1 MKLPTF
7 LRGWKF
13 WALAAVAALAVG
25 VGLYLRSSNNGLEK
39 RYRIETVARGDLV
52 QIVSANGTLNPVKLV
67 NVGTQVSGTV
77 KHLYA
82 DFNDRVTKGQ
92 VLLELDQSLLA
103 AQVRESEANVTNA
116 KAALELARANET
128 RARALSARAYVS
140 KQDLDQAVQAR
151 ESAEAQL
158 NLARAQLDKGRVNLG
173 YTVIRSP
180 VSGVVV
186 SRVVDVGQTVAAS
199 FQTPTLFVIAED
211 LSRMQIDS
219 NFAEADVGQ
228 IRVGQQ
234 VRFSVDAYPS
244 RDFEGVVKQIRLNPT
259 IQSNVVTYDVVVS
272 VDNPEQLL
280 LPGMTAYVNV
290 ILATRQDVL
299 LLPNAAF
306 RFRPP
311 ETERSKRSRSS
322 RKRSTESA
330 NMKTVYVVRSGALKP
345 VRVSIGVS
353 DSRNT
358 EVTSGDLAVGDQVV
372 VGEAISAPSGGSNR
386 VRMRF
391 F

>member
-1 MKLPTF
+1 MKVPAF

-13 WALAAVAALAVG
+13 WASVGAAALAIG
-25 VGLYLRSSNNGLEK
+25 IGLYVRSNGTSLDK
-39 RYRIETVARGDLV
+39 RYRMETVARGDLV
-52 QIVSANGTLNPVKLV
+52 QIVSANGTLNPVTLV

-77 KHLYA
+77 KHLYV

-103 AQVRESEANVTNA
+103 AQVRQSEANLKSAQAT
-116 KAALELARANET
+116 LELARANE
-128 RARALSARAYVS
+128 ARAKSLFAQQYVS
-140 KQDLDQAVQAR
+140 KQEFDQAVQAR

-158 NLARAQLDKGRVNLG
+158 NLARAQLDKDRVNLG

-228 IRVGQQ
+228 IRVGQK
-234 VRFSVDAYPS
+234 VRFSVDAYPN

-290 ILATRQDVL
+290 ILAERQDVL
-299 LLPNAAF
+299 LVPNAAF

-311 ETERSKRSRSS
+311 ETEGGKRRSS
-322 RKRSTESA
+322 RKRSTEA
-330 NMKTVYVVRSGALKP
+330 GKMKTVYVVREGALKS
-345 VRVSIGVS
+345 VRVAIGVS

-358 EVTSGDLAVGDQVV
+358 EVTGGDLNAGDQVV

>member
-1 MKLPTF
+1 MKRLTF

-13 WALAAVAALAVG
+13 WVLAGMVALAVAI
-25 VGLYLRSSNNGLEK
+25 GLYLYSSGNGVEK
-39 RYRIETVARGDLV
+39 RYRMETIARGDLA

-103 AQVRESEANVTNA
+103 AQVRESEANVANA
-116 KAALELARANET
+116 KAALELARANE
-128 RARALSARAYVS
+128 ARAKSLFARAYVS
-140 KQDLDQAVQAR
+140 KQELDQAIQAR

-158 NLARAQLDKGRVNLG
+158 NLARAQLDKDRVNLG

-228 IRVGQQ
+228 IRVGQK
-234 VRFSVDAYPS
+234 VRFSVDAYPN

-290 ILATRQDVL
+290 ILAERKDVL
-299 LLPNAAF
+299 LVPNAAF
-306 RFRPP
+306 RFRPS
-311 ETERSKRSRSS
+311 ETTGSKHTTS
-322 RKRSTESA
+322 RKRSTEDSKT
-330 NMKTVYVVRSGALKP
+330 KTVYVVRDGALKSM
-345 VRVSIGVS
+345 RVAIGVS

-358 EVTSGDLAVGDQVV
+358 EVTGGDLKAGDKVI
-372 VGEAISAPSGGSNR
+372 VGEAISAQSGGGSHR

>member
-1 MKLPTF
+1 MKAPAF
-7 LRGWKF
+7 WRRWAF
-13 WALAAVAALAVG
+13 WALVGAGALAVG
-25 VGLYLRSSNNGLEK
+25 IGLYARSNSTSLDE
-39 RYRIETVARGDLV
+39 RYRMETVARGDLV

-77 KHLYA
+77 KHLYV

-103 AQVRESEANVTNA
+103 AQVRQSEANLKNA
-116 KAALELARANET
+116 QATLELGRANET
-128 RARALSARAYVS
+128 RAKSLFAQQYVS
-140 KQDLDQAVQAR
+140 KQELDQAVQAR

-158 NLARAQLDKGRVNLG
+158 NLARAQLDKDRVNLG

-228 IRVGQQ
+228 IQVGQK
-234 VRFSVDAYPS
+234 VRFSVDAYPN

-290 ILATRQDVL
+290 ILAERQDVL
-299 LLPNAAF
+299 LVPNAAF

-311 ETERSKRSRSS
+311 ETVGSKRRPS
-322 RKRSTESA
+322 RKRSTEA
-330 NMKTVYVVRSGALKP
+330 GKMKTVYVVRAGTLKS
-345 VRVSIGVS
+345 VRVAIGAS

-358 EVTSGDLAVGDQVV
+358 EVTGGDLNAGDQVV

>member
-1 MKLPTF
+1 MKAPAF
-7 LRGWKF
+7 LRGWRF
-13 WALAAVAALAVG
+13 WALVSAVALAVG
-25 VGLYLRSSNNGLEK
+25 IGLYARSNSSNLDK
-39 RYRIETVARGDLV
+39 RYRMETVARGDLV
-52 QIVSANGTLNPVKLV
+52 QIVSANGTLNPVTLV

-77 KHLYA
+77 KHLYV

-103 AQVRESEANVTNA
+103 AQVRQSEANLKNA
-116 KAALELARANET
+116 QAALALARANE
-128 RARALSARAYVS
+128 ARAKSLFAQQYVS
-140 KQDLDQAVQAR
+140 KQELDQAVQAR

-158 NLARAQLDKGRVNLG
+158 NLARAQLDKDRVNLG

-211 LSRMQIDS
+211 LARMQIDS

-228 IRVGQQ
+228 IRVGQK
-234 VRFSVDAYPS
+234 VRFSVDAYPN
-244 RDFEGVVKQIRLNPT
+244 RNFEGVVKQIRLNPT

-290 ILATRQDVL
+290 ILAERQDVL
-299 LLPNAAF
+299 LVPNSAF

-311 ETERSKRSRSS
+311 QTEGGKRQPSRQRSS
-322 RKRSTESA
+322 EAAKR
-330 NMKTVYVVRSGALKP
+330 KTVYVVRAGALSP

-358 EVTSGDLAVGDQVV
+358 EVTEGDLNAGDQVV
-372 VGEAISAPSGGSNR
+372 VGEALSAPSGGSSR